1 MNKATDYERLL
12 AGLPG
17 APEGERRGLM
27 RLLADAADGA
37 RLPNR
42 AAGWRWLADNHRW
55 PRECEWPQGSDLVG
69 WARFGWSRFGR
80 DWSDL
85 SPDDLRSAG
94 LSAHLPV
101 GAYRRLPRSA
111 LALPVTHVKAFGS
124 VTEAL
129 EQAAR
134 AAGAWLRAGRA
145 ANTV

>member
-69 WARFGWSRFGR
+69 WARFGWGASLPGWGADAPGACSVHRMAPWPTTLKLMASHACR
-80 DWSDL
+80 DR
-85 SPDDLRSAG
+85 RS
-94 LSAHLPV
+94 LPPAPAV
-101 GAYRRLPRSA
+101 
-111 LALPVTHVKAFGS
+111 V
-124 VTEAL
+124 
-129 EQAAR
+129 
-134 AAGAWLRAGRA
+134 
-145 ANTV
+145 